1 MNNEE
6 CKILQNAGGVY
17 VVVYFLGV
25 HTVTHSTHAN
35 TFSIYAIPHSI
46 HINTMNK
53 YQSLLSWPTLASLNG
68 VQWIISLPLTSAW
81 LILDGNVEAT
91 PGKDQPLSPAQCFCK
106 LCLHDPIRNKLRNC
120 MLWQWCKSSDGL
132 PIANVTGAIL
142 VVECPLEHAISV
154 FLAHA
159 ALHVW
164 RKCLGLLPCKRGTNK
179 YILIHAHCRTWKMCV
194 PSLYLAW
201 VASPWPRMIWHCSL
215 I

>member
-68 VQWIISLPLTSAW
+68 VQWIISLPLTSA
-81 LILDGNVEAT
+81 
-91 PGKDQPLSPAQCFCK
+91 
-106 LCLHDPIRNKLRNC
+106 
-120 MLWQWCKSSDGL
+120 
-132 PIANVTGAIL
+132 
-142 VVECPLEHAISV
+142 
-154 FLAHA
+154 
-159 ALHVW
+159 
-164 RKCLGLLPCKRGTNK
+164 
-179 YILIHAHCRTWKMCV
+179 
-194 PSLYLAW
+194 
-201 VASPWPRMIWHCSL
+201 
-215 I
+215 